1 MSVNPTDQK
10 EIKHLSYELEFLE
23 SEVGFK
29 NHEKLLKTI
38 ENLSKQL
45 NEVKSQL
52 VRLFCDL
59 GTFSPLNNNLIKTK
73 KGSE

>member
-10 EIKHLSYELEFLE
+10 EIKHLSYELKFLE

-29 NHEKLLKTI
+29 NHEKLLNTV

-59 GTFSPLNNNLIKTK
+59 GAFSPLNNNLIKTK